1 MTGDLTAQR
10 SAKPVENSMAT
21 TVEKPV
27 IKQER
32 IVALD
37 VLRGIVISFMI
48 LVNNNGSEHFA
59 YTQLR
64 HAAWN
69 GWTLTDL
76 VFPSFLF
83 MVGLTTIF
91 STESRLSK
99 GAARQELF
107 LHTLKRAAML
117 FCFGLIV
124 NGFPYFPLATW
135 RIYGVLP
142 RIALCYLVV
151 SVLYLFSRRALTFIV
166 ASALCLIGYYL
177 LMRWVPV
184 PGYGLPTRDV
194 SLLDPNGNW
203 VAYVDRLIF
212 PHRLYEKVR
221 DPEGLISTI
230 PAIATACLGVLTGLW
245 LRSTRTAKEK
255 ATGLLVAAILGLVFG
270 EVWNLWFPI
279 NKKLWTSSY
288 VLFAAGCTLLLLF
301 VCYLLL
307 DVKKWRGKWTW
318 PWLVFGSN
326 AITAYMFSELFAEVL
341 HSIYIPYA
349 GSMMSVKE
357 CIYESFFKHLVNP
370 SLGSLLYSLAFVA
383 VCFIPNVFLYRRK
396 IFLKV

>member
-1 MTGDLTAQR
+1 M
-10 SAKPVENSMAT
+10 ENSMAT
-21 TVEKPV
+21 YAEKPV
-27 IKQER
+27 TKQER
-32 IVALD
+32 IVSLD

-64 HAAWN
+64 HAAWS

-83 MVGLTTIF
+83 MVGVTTIF
-91 STESRLSK
+91 STESRLAK
-99 GAARQELF
+99 GATRKELF
-107 LHTLKRAAML
+107 VHILKRAAML

-124 NGFPYFPLATW
+124 NGFPFFPLGTL
-135 RIYGVLP
+135 RIYGVLQ
-142 RIALCYLVV
+142 RIALCYLVA
-151 SVLYLFSRRALTFIV
+151 STLYLYSRRVLTFIV
-166 ASALCLIGYYL
+166 ATAFCLIAYYF

-194 SLLDPNGNW
+194 PLLDPNGNL

-212 PHRLYEKVR
+212 PHRLYERVR

-245 LRSTRTAKEK
+245 LRSARTVKQK
-255 ATGLLVAAILGLVFG
+255 AAGLLAASVVGLICG
-270 EVWNLWFPI
+270 EVWNIWFPI

-301 VCYLLL
+301 FCYLLL
-307 DVKKWRGKWTW
+307 DVKQWRGKWMW
-318 PWLVFGSN
+318 PWIVFGSN
-326 AITAYMFSELFAEVL
+326 AITAYMFSEILAGVL
-341 HSIYIPYA
+341 YSIRVSCA
-349 GSMMSVKE
+349 GSMVTTKE
-357 CIYESFFKHLVNP
+357 CIYDSFFKHLVNP
-370 SLGSLLYSLAFVA
+370 SFGSLLYSLAFVA
-383 VCFIPNVFLYRRK
+383 VCFLPNVFLYRKK

>member
-1 MTGDLTAQR
+1 MLHL
-10 SAKPVENSMAT
+10 ENMAT
-21 TVEKPV
+21 YVEKPV
-27 IKQER
+27 TRQGR

-48 LVNNNGSEHFA
+48 LVNNNGSGNFA
-59 YTQLR
+59 YSQLR
-64 HAAWN
+64 HSAWN

-83 MVGLTTIF
+83 MVGVTVIF
-91 STESRLSK
+91 STDSRLAK
-99 GAARQELF
+99 GATRKELF
-107 LHTLKRAAML
+107 LHTLKRAALL

-124 NGFPYFPLATW
+124 NGFPHFPFATW
-135 RIYGVLP
+135 RIYGVLQ

-151 SVLYLFSRRALTFIV
+151 STLYLYSRRALTFILAAV
-166 ASALCLIGYYL
+166 LSLVGYYL

-184 PGYGLPTRDV
+184 PGYGLPGRDV
-194 SLLDPNGNW
+194 PLLDPNGNI

-245 LRSTRTAKEK
+245 LRSIRPSTQKLA
-255 ATGLLVAAILGLVFG
+255 GLFMAALIALASG
-270 EVWNLWFPI
+270 ELWNIWFPI

-288 VLFAAGCTLLLLF
+288 VLFAAGCTLLLLSL
-301 VCYLLL
+301 CYLLL
-307 DVKKWRGKWTW
+307 DVKQWRGKWAW
-318 PWLVFGSN
+318 LWLVFGSN

-341 HSIYIPYA
+341 HSIHISHA
-349 GSMMSVKE
+349 GSTMTVKDW
-357 CIYESFFKHLVNP
+357 IYDSFFKHMVNP
-370 SLGSLLYSLAFVA
+370 SFGSLLYSLAFVA
-383 VCFIPNVFLYRRK
+383 VCFVPNVFLYRRK

>member
-1 MTGDLTAQR
+1 
-10 SAKPVENSMAT
+10 MAT
-21 TVEKPV
+21 YVERPV
-27 IKQER
+27 TKQGR

-48 LVNNNGSEHFA
+48 LVNNNGSEQFA
-59 YTQLR
+59 YGQLR

-91 STESRLSK
+91 STDSRLAK
-99 GAARQELF
+99 GATRRELF
-107 LHTLKRAAML
+107 FHILKRAAVL
-117 FCFGLIV
+117 FCFGLFV
-124 NGFPYFPLATW
+124 NGFPHFPLGTW
-135 RIYGVLP
+135 RIYGVLQ
-142 RIALCYLVV
+142 RIALCYFAAGI
-151 SVLYLFSRRALTFIV
+151 LYLFSRRALTFVV
-166 ASALCLIGYYL
+166 AAALALLTYYL

-194 SLLDPNGNW
+194 PLLDPNGNW

-245 LRSTRTAKEK
+245 LRGTRTVKQK
-255 ATGLLVAAILGLVFG
+255 AAGLLAASLTGLLSGA
-270 EVWNLWFPI
+270 VWNIWFPI

-301 VCYLLL
+301 FCYLLL
-307 DVKKWRGKWTW
+307 DVKQWRGKWTW

-326 AITAYMFSELFAEVL
+326 AITAYMFSEILDKIL
-341 HSIYIPYA
+341 HSVHVSCA
-349 GSMMSVKE
+349 GSTMTMKD
-357 CIYESFFKHLVNP
+357 CIYQSFFKHLANP
-370 SLGSLLYSLAFVA
+370 SFGSLLYSLTFVA
-383 VCFIPNVFLYRRK
+383 VCFLPNVFLYHRK